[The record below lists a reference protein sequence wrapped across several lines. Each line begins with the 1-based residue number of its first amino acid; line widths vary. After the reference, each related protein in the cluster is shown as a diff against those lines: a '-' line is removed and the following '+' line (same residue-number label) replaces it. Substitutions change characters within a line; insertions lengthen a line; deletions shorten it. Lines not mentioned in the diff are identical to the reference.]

1 MGHSRV
7 RIKVRRRKVAALAAY
22 SRQFTV
28 HNTKKGISPKIDH
41 PLHYGDLN
49 NAITCPF
56 TGHKFVPT
64 NPHEIPSSKFVG
76 LTVTGHDWVE
86 PEGKLWV
93 IPEGGFKQPKRL
105 MRYKK
110 RKYGK
115 KHETTNGVGGI
126 MMVQNIKRPKINE
139 FLHYTKAV
147 RIGNKTYIE
156 GFKNYPYHLPK
167 MNRVEYMEALVK
179 HKTEKWERKNPQPL
193 EMFAEDVERW
203 KQKRQ
208 TAIERIRDFV
218 VSVYDKLLLTGRF
231 KINKKSTATYQE
243 KKIAEIKD
251 INGEGHRV
259 NELDKD
265 SKLLKKAQK
274 EVNKVHAKHPN
285 LVAGNLRDHK
295 KQKGRIILPQ
305 AA

>member
-1 MGHSRV
+1 MGHSNV
-7 RIKVRRRKVAALAAY
+7 RPKVRRRKVAALAAY

-28 HNTKKGISPKIDH
+28 HNTKKGISPKVDH
-41 PLHYGDLN
+41 PLHYGDLE

-76 LTVTGHDWVE
+76 LTVTGYDWVE

-105 MRYKK
+105 MKLKK

-126 MMVQNIKRPKINE
+126 MMVQNTKPGRQKRND
-139 FLHYTKAV
+139 FTS
-147 RIGNKTYIE
+147 
-156 GFKNYPYHLPK
+156 FKNYPYTMPK
-167 MNRVEYMEALVK
+167 MNRTEYMEKLVE
-179 HKTEKWERKNPQPL
+179 HKLTKWELKNPKPMD
-193 EMFAEDVERW
+193 MFTEDVEKW
-203 KQKRQ
+203 QQLYENMKMHF
-208 TAIERIRDFV
+208 RDV
-218 VSVYDKLLLTGRF
+218 VISIYDKLPLIGRF
-231 KINKKSTATYQE
+231 KMGKTNATYME

-251 INGEGHRV
+251 INGEGHDI
-259 NELDKD
+259 NNLSKS
-265 SKLLKKAQK
+265 SKLLKAAQ
-274 EVNKVHAKHPN
+274 EITDKVHARHDN
-285 LVAGNLRDHK
+285 LVSTNLRDHK
-295 KQKGRIILPQ
+295 RTKGRIILPTNLMMMRK